1 MARLHDLWGSD
12 DGAVHQPDNRPQK
25 PSPLRKPH
33 TNWIIR
39 TSGNAVIAVEP
50 SREFDNE
57 FVGGPDP
64 FMEALKYAAEQL
76 RKDDDD

>member
-1 MARLHDLWGSD
+1 
-12 DGAVHQPDNRPQK
+12 
-25 PSPLRKPH
+25 
-33 TNWIIR
+33 
-39 TSGNAVIAVEP
+39 VIAVEP